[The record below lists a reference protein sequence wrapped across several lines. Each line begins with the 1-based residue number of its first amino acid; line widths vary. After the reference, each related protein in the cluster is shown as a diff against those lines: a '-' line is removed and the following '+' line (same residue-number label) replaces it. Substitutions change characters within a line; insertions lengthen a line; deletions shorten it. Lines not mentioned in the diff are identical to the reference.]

1 MPVDKKKRSSYQS
14 QWRKEHTVMIAVRFN
29 TEYDADV
36 IGRLKE
42 ASSMADYIR
51 QLVRADIGKNA
62 QDQD

>member
-1 MPVDKKKRSSYQS
+1 MPVDREKRSLYQS

-42 ASSMADYIR
+42 ADSTADYIR
-51 QLVRADIGKNA
+51 QLVRSDIKRNSG
-62 QDQD
+62 